1 MTKPSPSQ
9 QRQWLADGST
19 NNLPF
24 PHLQMNWNSQ
34 PSLCPTLQVRAPG
47 NFSTCA
53 LAPIP
58 LCRDLTLFITFICP
72 WPYFLNSGMTPL
84 VVSFL
89 PCSVPQLSCH
99 LPTGGKLL
107 WKRSPGWRGGE
118 TERDRETSGHIS
130 SHMLAFPSF
139 TFSSL
144 YALSEPFWPVRAQ
157 LTSQG
162 DS

>member
-107 WKRSPGWRGGE
+107 WKRSPGWRGRE
-118 TERDRETSGHIS
+118 TERDRETFLAT
-130 SHMLAFPSF
+130 SHLIRWRFPVLPS
-139 TFSSL
+139 
-144 YALSEPFWPVRAQ
+144 ALSTLFLSHFGQSE
-157 LTSQG
+157 LS
-162 DS
+162 